1 MIQRYIFIYKHTHTK
16 TKSAVS
22 SETRVR
28 ELCEYEFML
37 GFVQMGDLKYGFIP
51 VGGM

>member
-1 MIQRYIFIYKHTHTK
+1 MLTTFHINTLQDQAD
-16 TKSAVS
+16 SAVS
-22 SETRVR
+22 SESGVM